1 MDQKSRSA
9 SNWPTLALRPNARFY
24 AKMADESASDSTQ
37 STAPQTVPQAP
48 STAPL
53 NQEEDEGWKQDGFGR
68 WYIPKGEWWAVFDAK
83 TQRIYYQNQTSQQT
97 QWTVPEAW
105 KKPTWEAE
113 VEKMMKRPA
122 RRQAKAQDKSKVH
135 WRPEGAFEYNIWYH
149 KWVGEHWKGDR
160 ERGIQIPPRITII
173 LID

>member
-1 MDQKSRSA
+1 
-9 SNWPTLALRPNARFY
+9 
-24 AKMADESASDSTQ
+24 MADEPASDSTQ
-37 STAPQTVPQAP
+37 STAPQTVPEAP

-160 ERGIQIPPRITII
+160 ERGTVQIPPPPG
-173 LID
+173 LLLF